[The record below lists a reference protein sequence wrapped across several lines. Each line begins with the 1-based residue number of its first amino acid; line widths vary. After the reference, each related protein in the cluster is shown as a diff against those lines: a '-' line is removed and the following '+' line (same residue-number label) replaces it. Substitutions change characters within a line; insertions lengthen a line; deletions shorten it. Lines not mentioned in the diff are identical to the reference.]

1 MLNEYNKK
9 RQEDQMNISNKYLII
24 FVLAALFL
32 FAGVSLVLATDNNTI
47 YACVKNNGGKPVQ
60 IANTPITCDKS
71 SETLLSWGIEGPQGD
86 PGYLDIY
93 TNESPCTSFLP
104 GVTHEKNVACDPLDE
119 VLSGGYEIRDV
130 DVDNPPS
137 TLPVDVLFKC
147 VDLNWSKPDG
157 DNGWRVQVKN
167 NCESGLAWM
176 KVYVRC
182 ADTTP

>member
-1 MLNEYNKK
+1 
-9 RQEDQMNISNKYLII
+9 MNISKKYLLI

-93 TNESPCTSFLP
+93 TKESNFTSFDT
-104 GVTHEKNVACDPLDE
+104 GVTHEKNVACWPGDE

-130 DVDNPPS
+130 NVDDPPS
-137 TLPVDVLFKC
+137 TLLPDVLFKC

-176 KVYVRC
+176 KVYIRC
-182 ADTTP
+182 ADTNPD